1 MLVGP
6 SMPHR
11 KLVHQHLRFSV
22 MSTALAFVVAC
33 AFIILALKPLIP
45 LPEPNELAQ
54 SSSPY
59 LRMASHQRI
68 KWRQLDADLF
78 TEARRLD
85 KPILVVVGAAWSRSA
100 RLADEFLFN
109 DLELRVFL
117 NRDYLCARVD
127 IDERPD
133 WANGLHPLSR
143 AISRWQWEFHAW
155 VLEPDGTLFAT
166 VRRKFPEQTFDP
178 NSVRGQLQTVRRDLE
193 RKRRGDLDVASELE
207 QTTNDVRRLFLDSQV
222 VPSASEVREAL
233 LKAAGMYGG
242 FPIRISQRPVPAYQ
256 PLSVQAWRFMLLTND
271 QDALRVSLDPALR
284 SPIVDWIDGGF
295 RRQATRNDWKR
306 VELDKLAVVN
316 AEMAALLAR
325 TGNLL
330 DDPYHRLL
338 AVSACETLFK
348 RFMHN
353 GLVPSARIGFEGY
366 RGRGP
371 RSSFGPARLNEVL
384 GDLQDVG
391 LRKLNLD
398 HTLNPQ
404 MLPYVSDPQVLSE
417 PNVQR
422 VLHLLRESAAV
433 VAPEYKGDGYLDVNA
448 LVAARLIEAG
458 RQLGFAEAI
467 EAGSEILDTLNKRV
481 ADAEVLPHNVL
492 IQGDEGFLSDY
503 LAYSDAC
510 LQRFLA
516 TGDFADLARG
526 HRRLD
531 EAIQRFRGFHPF
543 ALAVCTPQ
551 MQIGPT
557 TTAVPEVVDNFREST
572 SAMAIRL
579 TNAYGAL
586 TRDRADFSMLDG
598 DQLTRWA
605 GSSVAHFG
613 SVVLVESPMTMGIHA
628 AAQEVSQNIVV
639 FTVGRNAVAEANRIA
654 PKFPSAM
661 VAPVSGIRADLAAR
675 ESGVYVTI
683 RNELRGPLTL
693 NEAQMLTRPIRP

>member
-1 MLVGP
+1 
-6 SMPHR
+6 MPHR

-22 MSTALAFVVAC
+22 MSTALAFVVAT
-33 AFIILALKPLIP
+33 AFIILALRPLIP

-54 SSSPY
+54 SASPY
-59 LRMASHQRI
+59 LRMASHQKI
-68 KWRQLDADLF
+68 KWRQLDAELF
-78 TEARRLD
+78 AEARRLD
-85 KPILVVVGAAWSRSA
+85 RPILVVVGAAWSRSA
-100 RLADEFLFN
+100 RLADQFVFN

-133 WANGLHPLSR
+133 WANALHPLSR
-143 AISRWQWEFHAW
+143 AVSRWQWEYHAW
-155 VLEPDGTLFAT
+155 VLEPDGTLFT
-166 VRRKFPEQTFDP
+166 SVRRKFPEQPFDP
-178 NSVRGQLQTVRRDLE
+178 NSIRGHLQAVRRDIE
-193 RKRRGDLDVASELE
+193 RKRRGDLEVAAERE
-207 QTTNDVRRLFLDSQV
+207 QTANDVRQLLQDATT
-222 VPSASEVREAL
+222 VPSAAEVREAL
-233 LKAAGMYGG
+233 FRAAGIYGG
-242 FPIRISQRPVPAYQ
+242 FPIRLAERPVPAYQ
-256 PLSVQAWRFMLLTND
+256 PLAVQAWRFLLLTGD
-271 QDALRVSLDPALR
+271 QEALSASLDPALR
-284 SPIVDWIDGGF
+284 SPIVDWVDGGF

-325 TGNLL
+325 TGVLL
-330 DDPYHRLL
+330 DDPYHRQL
-338 AVSACETLFK
+338 AVAACETLFK
-348 RFMHN
+348 RFMHD

-391 LRKLNLD
+391 LHKLNLD

-404 MLPYVSDPQVLSE
+404 MLPYISDPRVLRE

-422 VLHLLRESAAV
+422 VLHLLRESAAL

-458 RQLGFAEAI
+458 RQLGFEQAVA
-467 EAGSEILDTLNKRV
+467 AGSQILDALNDQV
-481 ADAEVLPHNVL
+481 ANAEILPHNVL
-492 IQGDEGFLSDY
+492 VRNDAGFLSDY

-516 TGDFADLARG
+516 TGNRDDLERG

-543 ALAVCTPQ
+543 ALAVCTPE
-551 MQIGPT
+551 MQIAST
-557 TTAVPEVVDNFREST
+557 STAIPEVVDNFREST

-579 TNAYGAL
+579 ANAYGAL
-586 TRDRADFSMLDG
+586 TRDRADFSRLDG

-613 SVVLVESPMTMGIHA
+613 ATVLVESPMTMGIHA
-628 AAQEVSQNIVV
+628 AAQEVAQNIVV
-639 FTVGRNAVAEANRIA
+639 FTVGPNAVAEANRIA
-654 PKFPSAM
+654 PRFPTAM
-661 VAPVSGIRADLAAR
+661 VAPVAGIRADLAPL
-675 ESGVYVTI
+675 EPGVYVSM
-683 RNELRGPLTL
+683 RNELKGPLPL
-693 NEAQMLTRPIRP
+693 AEAQVLTRPIRP

>member
-1 MLVGP
+1 
-6 SMPHR
+6 MPHR

-22 MSTALAFVVAC
+22 MSTALAFVVAT

-54 SSSPY
+54 SPSPY

-85 KPILVVVGAAWSRSA
+85 RPILVVVGAAWSRSA
-100 RLADEFLFN
+100 RLADQLVFN

-117 NRDYLCARVD
+117 NRDFLCARVD

-133 WANGLHPLSR
+133 WANALHPLSR
-143 AISRWQWEFHAW
+143 ALSRWQWEYHAW
-155 VLEPDGTLFAT
+155 VLEPNGTLFAS
-166 VRRKFPEQTFDP
+166 VRRKFPEQPFDP
-178 NSVRGQLQTVRRDLE
+178 NSVRGYLQAVRREIE
-193 RKRRGDLDVASELE
+193 RKRRGDPNVASELD
-207 QTTNDVRRLFLDSQV
+207 QTANDIRRLLQDSGV
-222 VPSASEVREAL
+222 VPSAADVKEAL
-233 LKAAGMYGG
+233 FKSSGIYGG
-242 FPIRISQRPVPAYQ
+242 FPIRLSERLVPAYQ
-256 PLSVQAWRFMLLTND
+256 PLSVQAWRFLLLTGD
-271 QDALRVSLDPALR
+271 EASLRTSLEPALR

-325 TGNLL
+325 TANLL

-338 AVSACETLFK
+338 AVAACETLFK
-348 RFMHN
+348 RFMHD

-391 LRKLNLD
+391 LHKLNLD

-404 MLPYVSDPQVLSE
+404 MLPYISEPTVLQE

-422 VLHLLRESAAV
+422 VLHLLRESAAL

-448 LVAARLIEAG
+448 LVAARLMEAG
-458 RQLGFAEAI
+458 RQLGFAAAI
-467 EAGSEILDTLNKRV
+467 EAGSQILDGLNDRI
-481 ADAEVLPHNVL
+481 ADEQILPHNVL
-492 IQGDEGFLSDY
+492 SRGDQGFLSDY

-516 TGDFADLARG
+516 KGDRADLERG

-543 ALAVCTPQ
+543 ALAVCTPE
-551 MQIGPT
+551 MQIGNT
-557 TTAVPEVVDNFREST
+557 VTAVPEVVDNFREST

-586 TRDRADFSMLDG
+586 TRDQSDFSRLDG

-605 GSSVAHFG
+605 SSSVAHFG
-613 SVVLVESPMTMGIHA
+613 STVLVDSPMTMGIHA
-628 AAQEVSQNIVV
+628 AAQEVEQNVVV
-639 FTVGRNAVAEANRIA
+639 FTVGPNAVAEANKIA
-654 PKFPSAM
+654 PRFPTAM
-661 VAPVSGIRADLAAR
+661 VAPVSGIRSDLASR
-675 ESGVYVTI
+675 EPGVYVSV
-683 RNELRGPLTL
+683 RNDLRGPLTL
-693 NEAQMLTRPIRP
+693 AEAQVLTRPIQP

>member
-1 MLVGP
+1 
-6 SMPHR
+6 MPHR
-11 KLVHQHLRFSV
+11 KLVHQHMRFSV
-22 MSTALAFVVAC
+22 MSTALTFVVAC

-68 KWRQLDADLF
+68 KWRQLDAELF

-85 KPILVVVGAAWSRSA
+85 RPILVVVGAAWSRSA

-133 WANGLHPLSR
+133 WANALHPLSR
-143 AISRWQWEFHAW
+143 SVSRWQWEYHAW
-155 VLEPDGTLFAT
+155 VLEPNGTLFT
-166 VRRKFPEQTFDP
+166 SVRRKFPEQPFDP
-178 NSVRGQLQTVRRDLE
+178 NSVRGYLQSVRREIE
-193 RKRRGDLDVASELE
+193 RKRSGDLNVASELE
-207 QTTNDVRRLFLDSQV
+207 QTTNDARRLMQDSEV
-222 VPSASEVREAL
+222 VPSPSEVREAL
-233 LKAAGMYGG
+233 FKAAGAFGG
-242 FPIRISQRPVPAYQ
+242 FPIRTADRPVPAFQ
-256 PLSVQAWRFMLLTND
+256 PLSVQAWRFLLLTGD
-271 QDALRVSLDPALR
+271 EEALRASLEPALR
-284 SPIVDWIDGGF
+284 SPMVDWIDGGF

-316 AEMAALLAR
+316 AEMGALLAR
-325 TGNLL
+325 TENLL
-330 DDPYHRLL
+330 NDPYHRLL
-338 AVSACETLFK
+338 AVAACETLFK
-348 RFMHN
+348 RFMHD
-353 GLVPSARIGFEGY
+353 GLVPSARIGSEGY

-384 GDLQDVG
+384 GNLQDVG
-391 LRKLNLD
+391 LHKLNLD

-404 MLPYVSDPQVLSE
+404 MLPYVSDPRVLTE

-422 VLHLLRESAAV
+422 VLHLLRESAALI
-433 VAPEYKGDGYLDVNA
+433 APEYKGDGYLDVNA

-467 EAGSEILDTLNKRV
+467 EAGSQILDTLNERV
-481 ADAEVLPHNVL
+481 SDAEVLPHNVL
-492 IQGDEGFLSDY
+492 IQRDQGFLSDY

-516 TGDFADLARG
+516 KGDLGDLDRG

-543 ALAVCTPQ
+543 ALAVCTPE

-557 TTAVPEVVDNFREST
+557 VTAVPEVVDNFREST

-586 TRDRADFSMLDG
+586 TRDRADFSRLDG

-613 SVVLVESPMTMGIHA
+613 STVLVESPMTMGIHA
-628 AAQEVSQNIVV
+628 AAQEVAQNIVV
-639 FTVGRNAVAEANRIA
+639 FTVGPNAVAEANRIA
-654 PKFPSAM
+654 PKFPTAM
-661 VAPVSGIRADLAAR
+661 VAPVSGIRSDLAQR
-675 ESGVYVTI
+675 EPGVYVSI
-683 RNELRGPLTL
+683 RNELRGPLTVAD
-693 NEAQMLTRPIRP
+693 AQVLTRPIRP